1 MIRLA
6 LLIAIL
12 GVAMLLGP
20 VLANHPGYVMLV
32 VAGITIEATFI
43 GLMLVMLLTVLGC
56 WLLWVLCK
64 RLFDLPRLSFSFL
77 RSRKERRA
85 RQALQQGMLAF
96 VRQDWQSADQYFDI
110 AKAEPEWQNMKQIMA
125 CYSALKHGD
134 IAKAN
139 QLAAALDADEPDHWL
154 VVADLYLQQQ
164 QSAKAVSFL
173 SEKIAAQPKD
183 SKLGRLWLQALVQ
196 SQQWQTLL
204 EQVPLALKQQWYSKA
219 QWQQVRY
226 QLYPVAIQGLAAV
239 GQFDE
244 NAAFWQQ
251 LPAKERKSL
260 AATLGKVWAKAVAGQ
275 PELAEKQ
282 LLDSLALADVALAWP
297 VLRQIPLGRSVL
309 QLRKQ
314 AQHWLRDHSNHGYLY
329 AVLSYCA
336 VQEGE
341 AEQAAHT
348 WQKALQYQ
356 PELSCLPA
364 NTTATDIVVR
374 PSQALSV

>member
-12 GVAMLLGP
+12 GLAMLLGP

-32 VAGITIEATFI
+32 VAGVTIEATFI
-43 GLMLVMLLTVLGC
+43 GLMLVLLLTALAC
-56 WLLWVLCK
+56 WLSWVLCK

-96 VRQDWQSADQYFDI
+96 VRQDWQSADQYFSI
-110 AKAEPEWQNMKQIMA
+110 AKAEPEWQKMKQIMA
-125 CYSALKHGD
+125 CYSAQKHGD
-134 IAKAN
+134 LVKAN
-139 QLAAALDADEPDHWL
+139 QLAAALEADDADNWL

-164 QSAKAVSFL
+164 QPARAVSFL
-173 SEKIAAQPKD
+173 SDKIVAQPKD
-183 SKLGRLWLQALVQ
+183 SKLGRLWLQAL
-196 SQQWQTLL
+196 SAAGQWQTLL

-226 QLYPVAIQGLAAV
+226 QLYPVAIQGLAAQ

-244 NAAFWQQ
+244 NAAYWQQ
-251 LPAKERKSL
+251 LPAKERKSV
-260 AATLGKVWAKAVAGQ
+260 AATLGKVWAKAASGQ
-275 PELAEKQ
+275 AEAAEKL
-282 LLDSLALADVALAWP
+282 LLDSLALADLSLAWP
-297 VLRQIPLGRSVL
+297 VLQQIPLGRSVL

-314 AQHWLRDHSNHGYLY
+314 AQHWLRDHSNNGHLY

-336 VQEGE
+336 AQEGE
-341 AEQAAHT
+341 ADQASHA

-356 PELSCLPA
+356 PELACQAL
-364 NTTATDIVVR
+364 TATSTAQQPTV
-374 PSQALSV
+374 

>member
-12 GVAMLLGP
+12 GLAMLLGP

-32 VAGITIEATFI
+32 VAGVTIEATFI
-43 GLMLVMLLTVLGC
+43 GLMLVLLLTGLAC
-56 WLLWVLCK
+56 WLSWVLCK

-96 VRQDWQSADQYFDI
+96 VRQDWQSADQYFSV
-110 AKAEPEWQNMKQIMA
+110 AKAEPEWQKMKQIMA
-125 CYSALKHGD
+125 CYSAQKHGD
-134 IAKAN
+134 LAKAN
-139 QLAAALDADEPDHWL
+139 QLAAALEADDPDNWL

-164 QSAKAVSFL
+164 QPARAVGFLAAKIVS
-173 SEKIAAQPKD
+173 QPKD
-183 SKLGRLWLQALVQ
+183 SKLGRLWLQALAAAG
-196 SQQWQTLL
+196 QWQTLL

-226 QLYPVAIQGLAAV
+226 QLYPVAIEGLAAQ

-244 NAAFWQQ
+244 NAVYWQQ

-260 AATLGKVWAKAVAGQ
+260 AATLGKVWAKAASGQ
-275 PELAEKQ
+275 PEAAEKL
-282 LLDSLALADVALAWP
+282 LLDSLALADLTLAWP
-297 VLRQIPLGRSVL
+297 VLQQIPLGRSVL

-314 AQHWLRDHSNHGYLY
+314 AQHWLRDHSNNGYLY

-336 VQEGE
+336 AQEGE
-341 AEQAAHT
+341 AEQAAHA

-356 PELSCLPA
+356 PELACQTLTATSTVQLPA
-364 NTTATDIVVR
+364 A
-374 PSQALSV
+374 